1 MERDAAGVGTV
12 EQDGMP
18 PAVRE
23 LAAELLDT
31 TGQLAREMTDH
42 LVATVPELAA
52 GDDDLREETRA
63 SCASNIDQIMRM
75 LKLGVGAES
84 IVVPVEA
91 GEWVRGLVRRG
102 ITLAALLRTYRLGH
116 AWLWER
122 WSSGLQARVTD
133 AEELAVAQDR
143 SSAFMFGYIDRISDV
158 LVGEYGSERERVMR
172 SAELLR
178 AEAVRGIL
186 AGDAVDEE
194 VAAGRL
200 GYELRRH
207 HVALRV
213 ASAGG
218 ELRGLDRAVG
228 EVAALLGR
236 GEPLVL
242 PSGVAT
248 HDVWCGSFD
257 PPDLAPLDDYEP
269 PHGIRIAVGAPG
281 HGVAGFRR
289 SHHEA
294 VQAARVATL
303 AAGAGIVTS
312 YGRVELVSLLAS
324 DLTRA
329 RTFVA
334 SRLGP
339 LAAPGEPTARL
350 RETVLAFLTA
360 AGSSTR
366 VAKELFVHQNTVT
379 YRIKKAEELLGRR
392 VTDDP
397 VELSCALALA
407 AALGA
412 AVLPEEPL

>member
-1 MERDAAGVGTV
+1 
-12 EQDGMP
+12 
-18 PAVRE
+18 
-23 LAAELLDT
+23 
-31 TGQLAREMTDH
+31 MTDH

-52 GDDDLREETRA
+52 GGDDLREETRA
-63 SCASNIDQIMRM
+63 SCASNIDQILRIM
-75 LKLGVGAES
+75 KLGVGPES

-122 WSSGLQARVTD
+122 WSSALQARVTD

-178 AEAVRGIL
+178 AETVREIL

-194 VAAGRL
+194 LAAGRL

-207 HVALRV
+207 HVALRI
-213 ASAGG
+213 ASTGG
-218 ELRGLDRAVG
+218 EYGGLARAATELAG
-228 EVAALLGR
+228 ALGA
-236 GEPLVL
+236 GEPLVV

-248 HDVWCGSFD
+248 HDVWCGFYD
-257 PPDLAPLDDYEP
+257 PPDVTVLDAFTP
-269 PHGIRIAVGAPG
+269 PFGVGVAVGAPG

-289 SHHEA
+289 SHFEA
-294 VQAARVATL
+294 VQAARVAAL
-303 AAGAGIVTS
+303 ASGEGTVTT

-324 DLTRA
+324 DLPRA
-329 RTFVA
+329 RAFVA
-334 SRLGP
+334 SQLGP

-397 VELSCALALA
+397 VELSCALSLA